1 MIDHPRLAYTD
12 DGVAAMAASL
22 DPTTDHNFA
31 TPSRETFTLS
41 TQAIGLV
48 VDDLEYSER
57 EEISSMTARTLLL
70 TGGAYVPEEKTDPVD
85 LVQRLRCPDG
95 GKHPTERETERVA
108 AYLETAEIEQ
118 RAHWL
123 AEELIEE
130 TQLGSVMTP
139 EEIGTQRERM
149 NDLRGIAKDL

>member
-12 DGVAAMAASL
+12 EGEAAMAASL
-22 DPTTDHNFA
+22 DPAADHNFA

-41 TQAIGLV
+41 TRAIGLV

-57 EEISSMTARTLLL
+57 EEISPMTARTLLL
-70 TGGAYVPEEKTDPVD
+70 TGGAYVPDQKADPVD
-85 LVQRLRCPDG
+85 LVQRLRYPDG
-95 GKHPTERETERVA
+95 GKHPTEGEVERVA
-108 AYLETAEIEQ
+108 AYLENAEIEQ
-118 RAHWL
+118 RARWL

-130 TQLGSVMTP
+130 TQLASVMAP
-139 EEIGTQRERM
+139 EDIRTQREQM